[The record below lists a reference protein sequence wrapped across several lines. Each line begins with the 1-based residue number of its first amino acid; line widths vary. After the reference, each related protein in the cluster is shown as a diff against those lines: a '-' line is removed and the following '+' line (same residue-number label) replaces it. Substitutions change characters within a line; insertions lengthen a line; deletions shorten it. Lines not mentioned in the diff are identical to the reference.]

1 MKKLSIILLSSLF
14 ISTMLFANGS
24 SEESTT
30 EKANKAPSKVLLW
43 SYMSGEEG
51 KALAKIAEGYNN
63 SQSNYQVEIEY
74 VPFGD
79 MKKKYSMGMVA
90 NELPDIGTIDNPD
103 MAAFASMGLFE
114 DITSRVNDWNQS
126 DKYFEGPLK
135 STMLNNKYY
144 GLPLTSNCL
153 AMFYNKEIFKENNL
167 EVPTTWDELLE
178 IGKKLKTKDMYP
190 LALSAVKTEEGVF
203 QYLPWYLSTGA
214 TVENPSSKESI
225 KALTFFE
232 TMLDNGIISPEVI
245 SWDQSDVYRQ
255 FASKKAAM
263 MINGPWN
270 ISAVQRDA
278 PDLDFGIALV
288 PKDKQFASVL
298 GGENFGIIK
307 GGNVDGAWDF
317 LKYYSS
323 KEIMDKFISQTGYF
337 PPRKDVAKENV
348 RWTEDPILK
357 IFMQEMQYAAP
368 RGPSAKWPQ
377 ISAALAEGL
386 QKGLSESYTA
396 EEAMKEAQTKI
407 NEALNN

>member
-1 MKKLSIILLSSLF
+1 MKKFLVLLTSSLLLG
-14 ISTMLFANGS
+14 TMLFANGAA
-24 SEESTT
+24 ETKKGEIENAEPST
-30 EKANKAPSKVLLW
+30 VLMW
-43 SYMSGEEG
+43 SYMGGEEG
-51 KALAKIAEGYNN
+51 KVLNQIAQDYNSMQN
-63 SQSNYQVEIEY
+63 NYKVEIEY

-90 NELPDIGTIDNPD
+90 DELPDLGTIDNPD

-114 DITSRVNDWNQS
+114 DITSQVNEWGES
-126 DKYFEGPLK
+126 DNYFEGPLK
-135 STMLNNKYY
+135 SATLDGKYY

-153 AMFYNKEIFKENNL
+153 AMFYNKKVFTDLNL
-167 EVPTTWDELLE
+167 SVPTTWDELIE
-178 IGKKLKTKDMYP
+178 VGQKIKTSNMYP

-214 TVENPSSKESI
+214 TVENPDSAESI
-225 KALTFFE
+225 KALEFFE
-232 TMLDNGIISPEVI
+232 EMLDKGIISPEVI
-245 SWDQSDVYRQ
+245 SWNQSDVYRQ
-255 FASKKAAM
+255 FAAGKAAM

-288 PKDKQFASVL
+288 PRDKQFASVL

-317 LKYYSS
+317 LRYYSS

-337 PPRKDVAKENV
+337 PPREDVAKENT
-348 RWTEDPILK
+348 RWTDDPILK
-357 IFMQEMQYAAP
+357 VFMEEMEYAAP

-377 ISAALAEGL
+377 ISAAIAEGL
-386 QKGLSESYTA
+386 QKGLSENFSA
-396 EEAMKEAQTKI
+396 EEAMKEAQIKI
-407 NEALNN
+407 NEALN